1 MEKKKDTV
9 LVSGGAGYIGS
20 HTTVALIEAGYDVV
34 MIDNFSNSEPSAVEG
49 VEKILG
55 RKVTF
60 EECDTCDIAALR
72 GVFERH
78 EFSTVIHFAAYKAVG
93 ESMTEPLKYYQNN
106 LVSYMNILQL
116 MKEFGRPNVLF
127 SSSATVY
134 GDAEVLPV
142 TEQTPRQ
149 PATSPYGNTKQIA
162 EDILR
167 DCCAAYSGFYG
178 IALRYFNPIGAHP
191 SALIGELPRGVPNNL
206 LPFVTQTAAGLREC
220 LSVFGNDYDTPD
232 GTCLR
237 DYIDVVDLAKA
248 HVAAVDRMTEGKMDA
263 KYEIFNIGT
272 GRPVSVLEL
281 LTRFEQANNL
291 KLPYKIVG
299 RRAGDVPAVWADTA
313 LANKVLGWKAERDL
327 DDTLRAAWA
336 WEKHLRNI
344 E

>member
-1 MEKKKDTV
+1 MNKKKDTV
-9 LVSGGAGYIGS
+9 LVSGGAGYIGT

-60 EECDTCDIAALR
+60 EECNTCDIDALR

-93 ESMTEPLKYYQNN
+93 ESMSEPLKYYQNN

-116 MKEFGRPNVLF
+116 MKEFKRPNILF

-134 GDAEVLPV
+134 GDAEHLPV
-142 TEQTPRQ
+142 TEETPRQ

-167 DCCAAYSGFYG
+167 DCCAAYEGMYG

-206 LPFVTQTAAGLREC
+206 LPFVTQTADGLLDC

-248 HVAAVDRMTEGKMDA
+248 HVAAVDRMVDGKMKT
-263 KYEIFNIGT
+263 KYEIFNVGT
-272 GRPVSVLEL
+272 GSPLSVLEL
-281 LTRFEQANNL
+281 LTRFEKANGL
-291 KLPYKIVG
+291 KLNYKIVG

-313 LANKVLGWKAERDL
+313 LANEELGWKAERDI

-336 WEKHLRNI
+336 WEKHIRNMQ
-344 E
+344 